1 MPGDQVLADAARDF
15 MGEDGF
21 AGAGLAF
28 DEERALE
35 CDSGVDRDPKI
46 LRRDVSIG
54 ALETPHP
61 DYLPRVLIASH
72 TPDDIA
78 RGTR

>member
-28 DEERALE
+28 DEERAFE
-35 CDSGVDRDPKI
+35 RDRGVDRDAQV
-46 LRRDVSIG
+46 LCGYVSIG
-54 ALETPHP
+54 ALEALHARHIPRAWVAAN
-61 DYLPRVLIASH
+61 LPY
-72 TPDDIA
+72 DDIA
-78 RGTR
+78 RGR